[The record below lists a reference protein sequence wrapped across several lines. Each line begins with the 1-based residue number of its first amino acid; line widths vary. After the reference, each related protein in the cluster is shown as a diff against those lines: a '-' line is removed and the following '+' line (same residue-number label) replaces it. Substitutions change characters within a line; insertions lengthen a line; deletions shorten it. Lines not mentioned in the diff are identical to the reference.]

1 MLCLAAPTD
10 ALATSADTAPTRAYV
25 LAARTLVDDL
35 VRNVG
40 AGQAAAGAL
49 VARVRAECPDV
60 LTGAPADE
68 NATTISKELTD
79 GTLLEFTLV
88 DLAAARRFLRRT
100 RTLHWADGL
109 IERRVLRRRAALDAE
124 LTLTPPNMC
133 ADLRSWAAGG
143 FRTAP
148 PGAAAFVRSYERAQ
162 SKEATNDG
170 LLELINAM
178 SAREGPSL
186 KRVVSSVDGQARRF
200 ANLLLTSFLDAE
212 AELLTTLGAPREP
225 LVAASRL
232 PD

>member
-1 MLCLAAPTD
+1 MTSRAHILSVAAVAVLCLAAPTD

-100 RTLHWADGL
+100 RRFT
-109 IERRVLRRRAALDAE
+109 
-124 LTLTPPNMC
+124 
-133 ADLRSWAAGG
+133 
-143 FRTAP
+143 
-148 PGAAAFVRSYERAQ
+148 
-162 SKEATNDG
+162 
-170 LLELINAM
+170 
-178 SAREGPSL
+178 GPT
-186 KRVVSSVDGQARRF
+186 D
-200 ANLLLTSFLDAE
+200 
-212 AELLTTLGAPREP
+212 
-225 LVAASRL
+225 
-232 PD
+232 